1 MFKKTLRRLALLNSL
16 VFLLIFIAFGSVL
29 YGYLSYRLFDSI
41 DDAMFMK
48 AHALKIEG
56 GRIARTR
63 NPAMFDPRI
72 FLLLRD
78 VNGDIVNLYP
88 LRTTEEDVSNMADI
102 AYQTGTKG
110 PQIKQFE
117 EHVYR
122 VVAYPYH
129 AEENILNLDGRSIV
143 IKDVI
148 AISIVDSEVNLL
160 QKLLWIILGGLVFG
174 LAAIILAGYFLA
186 RRAMIP
192 IQASWDRQQQFVAD
206 ASHEL
211 RTPLTVI
218 RSNAEMVLRH
228 PDHAVE
234 EESPRITN
242 IMREAMRMTRLVSN
256 LLTLARADANQEEV
270 QLTAV
275 HINEIVDT
283 VVSQF
288 RPLAEIRD
296 ICLVVD
302 MKEELSMRGD
312 KERLHQLVVILLDNA
327 LKYTTKQGEIMI
339 TCFKTGNNVEI
350 HVKDTGCGIAPQDL
364 PHIFDRFFRGDK
376 ARSRENGGTGLG
388 LAIAKW
394 IVGKHGGKISAESRL
409 GQGTKIKVILPAKAV

>member
-1 MFKKTLRRLALLNSL
+1 MFQKTLRKLAMMNSL
-16 VFLLIFIAFGSVL
+16 VFLLIFIIFGSVL

-41 DDAMFMK
+41 DEAMNLK
-48 AHALKIEG
+48 AHALKIDG

-63 NPAMFDPRI
+63 NPALYDPRI
-72 FLLLRD
+72 FLLLRNTD
-78 VNGDIVNLYP
+78 DEVVSLYP
-88 LRTTEEDVSNMADI
+88 IRSEEDVNITEMVNQVDPE
-102 AYQTGTKG
+102 G
-110 PQIKQFE
+110 PPELKEFE
-117 EHVYR
+117 GHAYR
-122 VVAYPYH
+122 VVSFPYQFKD
-129 AEENILNLDGRSIV
+129 NILNLEGRAISV
-143 IKDVI
+143 KDVI
-148 AISIVDSEVNLL
+148 AVSIVDSEVGLL
-160 QKLLWIILGGLVFG
+160 QKLLWLILGGLVLG
-174 LAAIILAGYFLA
+174 MAAIILAGYFLA
-186 RRAMIP
+186 KRAMIP

-256 LLTLARADANQEEV
+256 LLTLARADANKEEV
-270 QLTAV
+270 HLTSV
-275 HINEIVDT
+275 NINEIIDT

-288 RPLAEIRD
+288 KPLAEIRD
-296 ICLVVD
+296 ICLAVD
-302 MKEELSMRGD
+302 VKKEISMRGD

-327 LKYTTKQGEIMI
+327 LKYTTKQGEIII

-350 HVKDTGCGIAPQDL
+350 HVKDTGCGITPQDL
-364 PHIFDRFFRGDK
+364 PRIFDRFFRGDK

-394 IVGKHGGKISAESRL
+394 IVERHGGKISAESRL
-409 GQGTKIKVILPAKAV
+409 GQGTKIKVVLPAKVV